1 MGKKYI
7 WEDPK
12 TVYIN
17 KEKGHAIA
25 MPYDSVDDALSENE
39 SKYKQTLNGKWK
51 FYWQRGL
58 DNQPDGF
65 EQPSYDVSAWDEIN
79 VPSVWQCE
87 GYSVPYYYASTFPRA
102 FSRSRSRIPSI
113 DHTMQEIGFYRRSF
127 TVSKD
132 WAGRDVFLHF
142 GACKAA
148 LEVWVNGEY
157 VGYSTGSMTPHEFE
171 ITKYLKDGENTV
183 AAKVYRYAASTY
195 LEDQDMWWLCGI
207 YREVYLFAEPK
218 VRLFD
223 FYVKTDLDAEYK
235 NSTLSIDYYI
245 NNHSDKDMSVTV
257 KS

>member
-87 GYSVPYYYASTFPRA
+87 GYSVC
-102 FSRSRSRIPSI
+102 I
-113 DHTMQEIGFYRRSF
+113 
-127 TVSKD
+127 
-132 WAGRDVFLHF
+132 L
-142 GACKAA
+142 
-148 LEVWVNGEY
+148 
-157 VGYSTGSMTPHEFE
+157 GS
-171 ITKYLKDGENTV
+171 
-183 AAKVYRYAASTY
+183 S
-195 LEDQDMWWLCGI
+195 
-207 YREVYLFAEPK
+207 
-218 VRLFD
+218 
-223 FYVKTDLDAEYK
+223 
-235 NSTLSIDYYI
+235 
-245 NNHSDKDMSVTV
+245 
-257 KS
+257 